1 MWWASLIHLPQ
12 HSQKNPIRNFTVF
25 PCNWTPLK
33 YTLHVRQLRMHT
45 PSFKRQDGWVRIV
58 TAMGAAVAAGVRLRS
73 HSTEADSRTRLP
85 ASPPCFPEL
94 YVGLLCTDL
103 KKEGLWPLLSLFEH
117 FKHAPTNRCLGRY
130 LIGKF
135 TRYKC
140 TVFVHGNANALYLI
154 NLNRKK
160 STCQQA
166 RKFCCHFKVLFLNSY
181 DCNWWSVV
189 YSGCF
194 FFFLLPFSRTN
205 TSLKS
210 LCTICYAFS
219 PFNDHYESSNKCSSE

>member
-73 HSTEADSRTRLP
+73 LSTEADSRTRLP
-85 ASPPCFPEL
+85 ASTPCFPEL

-103 KKEGLWPLLSLFEH
+103 KKEGLWPLLSLFAH

-130 LIGKF
+130 FIGKF

-160 STCQQA
+160 APASRHGNFVVISKYCFLTVMIAIGGLLFIQA
-166 RKFCCHFKVLFLNSY
+166 
-181 DCNWWSVV
+181 
-189 YSGCF
+189 F

-205 TSLKS
+205 ASLKS

-219 PFNDHYESSNKCSSE
+219 PFSDHYESSNKCSSE